1 MADEK
6 TLQQPRPDRVGH
18 RHAGAVLRLTHRS
31 LLAYLIPHAMS
42 ENHSLLRVRK
52 TDYICDHC
60 SEGCMMY
67 SGSSMVT
74 ATAVRIY
81 YHRCEICGVQV
92 AFPAAYPKIE
102 YIQE

>member
-1 MADEK
+1 
-6 TLQQPRPDRVGH
+6 
-18 RHAGAVLRLTHRS
+18 
-31 LLAYLIPHAMS
+31 MS

-60 SEGCMMY
+60 AEGCMMY
-67 SGSSMVT
+67 TGSSMVMPT
-74 ATAVRIY
+74 GVRMH

-102 YIQE
+102 YIQEPHQ